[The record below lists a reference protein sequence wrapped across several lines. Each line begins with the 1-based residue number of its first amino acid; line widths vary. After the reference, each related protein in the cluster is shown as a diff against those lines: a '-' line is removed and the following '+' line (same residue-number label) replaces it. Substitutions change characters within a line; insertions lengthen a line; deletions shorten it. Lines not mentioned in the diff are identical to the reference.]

1 MGVNALALHGP
12 VFCVFVAALLRSITR
27 QCWKTPVAKEG
38 RKGRGELGRG
48 GRKVLLLKQKHH
60 LLLLHLL
67 TKRQGGP
74 LGCARTLPPVDGN
87 EAEQG
92 LPKNSCLETDPW
104 YLLGL
109 GEETLEVWALFFWT
123 SNWTEKTFSPNM
135 FKAKPYKAEIVCKQ
149 PQLSLR
155 LQFSGLF
162 RDLQIRKVLKP
173 VALSFSAKAFDGM
186 WHLADQFPGT
196 IPCWWYFSIPDAVC
210 GQSSLLGL

>member
-1 MGVNALALHGP
+1 MLENSCG
-12 VFCVFVAALLRSITR
+12 
-27 QCWKTPVAKEG
+27 KTGK
-38 RKGRGELGRG
+38 KGKRRG

-60 LLLLHLL
+60 LLLLHLP

-74 LGCARTLPPVDGN
+74 LDCASTLPPVGRN
-87 EAEQG
+87 KEEQG

-109 GEETLEVWALFFWT
+109 RGETLKVWALFFWIL
-123 SNWTEKTFSPNM
+123 NWTEKIFSPKM
-135 FKAKPYKAEIVCKQ
+135 FKAKPHEAEVVCKQ

-173 VALSFSAKAFDGM
+173 VALSFSGKAFDGM